1 MFGVAARNPDPSP
14 YVSLRVEL
22 VRYRPGEAIR
32 WLDVGAEDMRRSAKR
47 TGKRLIQR
55 EGERTFT
62 RDFRD
67 AAGVLIDLGK
77 SALAELKNRQ
87 AEASE
92 FVLHEDRFEVV
103 SPAKITSID
112 YSQVKTIRIHRE
124 TVKVLLDH
132 GSVTIKPHAYIV
144 SGRLRVPIG
153 WNRNGMEVPYETLV
167 EELSG
172 RSGVVV
178 EHAG

>member
-1 MFGVAARNPDPSP
+1 M
-14 YVSLRVEL
+14 EL

-32 WLDVGAEDMRRSAKR
+32 WLETGAQDMRKSAKR
-47 TGKRLIQR
+47 QGKRLISR
-55 EGERTFT
+55 EGERTIS

-77 SALAELKNRQ
+77 SALAELSHRQ

-92 FVLHEDRFEVV
+92 FVLHDDRFESV
-103 SPAKITSID
+103 SPAKITSVQYDQI
-112 YSQVKTIRIHRE
+112 KHLKLKGE
-124 TVKVLLDH
+124 TLKVVLDS

-144 SGRLRVPIG
+144 SGRIRVPVG
-153 WNRNGMEVPYETLV
+153 WNRNGLEVPYETIL

-172 RSGVVV
+172 RSGVNI
-178 EHAG
+178 EHL

>member
-1 MFGVAARNPDPSP
+1 M
-14 YVSLRVEL
+14 EL

-32 WLDVGAEDMRRSAKR
+32 WLDVGAQDMRRSAKKA
-47 TGKRLIQR
+47 GQRLINR
-55 EGERTFT
+55 EGERTIS

-103 SPAKITSID
+103 SPGKITSVRYD
-112 YSQVKTIRIHRE
+112 QVKHIKLHRE
-124 TVKVLLDH
+124 TVKLILDH
-132 GSVTIKPHAYIV
+132 GGVTIKPHAYIV
-144 SGRLRVPIG
+144 SGRVRVPIG
-153 WNRNGMEVPYETLV
+153 WSRNGLEVPYETLL

-172 RSGVVV
+172 RSGVNI
-178 EHAG
+178 EHLT